1 MRIRGSRLAR
11 IVLSLSILAL
21 TSVSLAQGQG
31 VGASRG
37 LPSTGGG
44 IHTIQGRVYS
54 AGRPIETGLK
64 VRLESPNTGALSTVT
79 DSDGVFI
86 FTNLEAGNYR
96 LTVDGGPGFENVA
109 DYPSIYR
116 EASPGGRIVRLALH
130 LRPRARADSDLTN
143 VRKEALDH
151 YRKGLESARVG
162 DSKKAVQQLEQAI
175 SFYPRFVDALKELG
189 AQYLKL
195 ADPKKAAKVLDA
207 AVKIAP
213 DDFEVRLYLGIALLN
228 LKKFVESEEQLRV
241 ALEKNQSAPTAH
253 MYLGIALLS
262 QNRLNEAQKELEE
275 SISSKSPDVGLAHR
289 YLGGIYWAQRDYKR
303 AADELEAY
311 LKLMPKAADAEKTR
325 VAIRDLRSRK

>member
-1 MRIRGSRLAR
+1 MRVQGPKLKR
-11 IVLSLSILAL
+11 IAICLSLLAL
-21 TSVSLAQGQG
+21 TSVSLARAQG

-37 LPSTGGG
+37 LPSTGSG
-44 IHTIQGRVYS
+44 IHSIQGRVYS
-54 AGRPIETGLK
+54 AGMPIETGLK
-64 VRLESPNTGALSTVT
+64 VRLENPNTGVLNTVT
-79 DSDGVFI
+79 DSDGAFI
-86 FTNLEAGNYR
+86 FTNLDAGNYR
-96 LTVDGGPGFENVA
+96 LIVDGGTNFENVV

-130 LRPRARADSDLTN
+130 LRPRAPIDSDLTD

-162 DSKKAVQQLEQAI
+162 DSKKAVEQLEQAI
-175 SFYPRFVDALKELG
+175 SVYPRFVRALKELG

-195 ADPKKAAKVLDA
+195 AHPEKAAKALES

-213 DDFEVRLYLGIALLN
+213 DDFEARLYLGIALLN
-228 LKKFVESEEQLRV
+228 LKRFGESEEQLRA
-241 ALEKNQSAPTAH
+241 ALEKNQTAPTAH

-262 QNRLNEAQKELEE
+262 QNRLSEAQKELEE
-275 SISSKSPDVGLAHR
+275 SIGSKSPDVGLAHK

-303 AADELEAY
+303 AADALETY
-311 LKLMPKAADAEKTR
+311 LKLMPKATDAEKTR